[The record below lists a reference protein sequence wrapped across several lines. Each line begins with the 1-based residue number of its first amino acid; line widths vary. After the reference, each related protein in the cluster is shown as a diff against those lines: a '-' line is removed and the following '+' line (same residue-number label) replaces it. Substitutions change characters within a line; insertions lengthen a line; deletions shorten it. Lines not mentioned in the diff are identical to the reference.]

1 MEIKRL
7 TPDEIKK
14 IIDELK
20 SNGKFYEYRDMMTD
34 DFEEHKIVYKL
45 SEDEMI
51 ATAHANVTIPYKLK
65 EFYDWQQMNILIEE
79 DEGI

>member
-51 ATAHANVTIPYKLK
+51 ATAHANDTIPYKLK